1 MGTKSGEYKL
11 FPEWEE
17 GGGGGGGNKNKI
29 FKNKKYT
36 PGVHFP

>member
-17 GGGGGGGNKNKI
+17 EGGGNKNKI
-29 FKNKKYT
+29 FKKNIYT
-36 PGVHFP
+36 PVVHFP

>member
-17 GGGGGGGNKNKI
+17 GGGEGIKTKYL
-29 FKNKKYT
+29 KKYT